1 MTLNEL
7 PFATNKFE
15 LCRDILQPA
24 VTPGNVQQTQVRI
37 ISQPTAAA
45 TGQVQQQPAAPQQPQ
60 PLVQQ
65 TAQQK
70 KGLSLTVSKS
80 FRSAD
85 VWQTKIFKTR
95 LHYSRMRIVRLLTLS
110 QHALHKGGGVP
121 GGWCLADPPREQN
134 DIQV

>member
-45 TGQVQQQPAAPQQPQ
+45 TGQVQQQSAAPQQPQ

-80 FRSAD
+80 FQSAD

-95 LHYSRMRIVRLLTLS
+95 LYSSRMRIVRLLTVS
-110 QHALHKGGGVP
+110 QHALHKGGGVCP
-121 GGWCLADPPREQN
+121 GVVSGRPPL
-134 DIQV
+134 

>member
-1 MTLNEL
+1 M
-7 PFATNKFE
+7 FE
-15 LCRDILQPA
+15 LCRCDLLQPA
-24 VTPGNVQQTQVRI
+24 VTPGTVQQTQVRI

-80 FRSAD
+80 SRSFD
-85 VWQTKIFKTR
+85 V
-95 LHYSRMRIVRLLTLS
+95 
-110 QHALHKGGGVP
+110 
-121 GGWCLADPPREQN
+121 
-134 DIQV
+134 

>member
-1 MTLNEL
+1 MSYH
-7 PFATNKFE
+7 FATNKFE

-80 FRSAD
+80 FQSAD

-95 LHYSRMRIVRLLTLS
+95 LYSSRMRIVRLLTVS
-110 QHALHKGGGVP
+110 QHALHKGGCARGVVS
-121 GGWCLADPPREQN
+121 GRPPL
-134 DIQV
+134 